1 MCHIE
6 PDNLRIQNNTIV
18 GIVCIQNQKLQRE
31 SVAFL
36 TSDVE
41 IQSGEG
47 KLEWILVG
55 VARRKGA

>member
-6 PDNLRIQNNTIV
+6 PDKLHFQNNIIV
-18 GIVCIQNQKLQRE
+18 VILCIQNQKLERK

-41 IQSGEG
+41 TQTGEG

-55 VARRKGA
+55 VASRKGA